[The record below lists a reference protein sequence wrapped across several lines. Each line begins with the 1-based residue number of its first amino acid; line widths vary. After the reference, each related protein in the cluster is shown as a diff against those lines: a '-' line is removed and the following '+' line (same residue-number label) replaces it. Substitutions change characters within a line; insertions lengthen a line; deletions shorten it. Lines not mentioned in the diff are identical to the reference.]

1 MTKDLIEEII
11 KEVEEA
17 GGKVKA
23 MVSDMAQG
31 CSLWSTIYIHLTSSI
46 PLAKRYHC
54 NFVLIKLIDH
64 QLFNRT
70 TKTCGPPW
78 GVLPPSPGS
87 STLRTTHARSL
98 RWRILHTW
106 SSCWGRNKVIPAP
119 PLMHRGL
126 TVAAFLPTE
135 IIFLIRNGNQCC
147 HNKIII

>member
-31 CSLWSTIYIHLTSSI
+31 CSSWSTIYIHLTSFI
-46 PLAKRYHC
+46 LFVKRNHC
-54 NFVLIKLIDH
+54 NSVLIKLIDH

-78 GVLPPSPGS
+78 GVPPPSPGS
-87 STLRTTHARSL
+87 STLRTTHARSS
-98 RWRILHTW
+98 RWRILRTW

-119 PLMHRGL
+119 PRMHKWL
-126 TVAAFLPTE
+126 TVTAFLPTE
-135 IIFLIRNGNQCC
+135 ITFLIRNGNQCC
-147 HNKIII
+147 HNNINI